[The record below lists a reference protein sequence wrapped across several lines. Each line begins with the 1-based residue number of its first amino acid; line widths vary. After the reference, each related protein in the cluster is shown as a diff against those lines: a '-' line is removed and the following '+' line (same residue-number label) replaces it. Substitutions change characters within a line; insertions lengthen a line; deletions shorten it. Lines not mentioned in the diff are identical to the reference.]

1 MTTGRI
7 PVTLKL
13 IAAIFV
19 PTLLSGCFESNR
31 STAQLC
37 ENYPQICHKL
47 NVRDGQCR
55 HERTDLIWMR
65 FDVEKKPSDL
75 NKFDELMLTKKYARC
90 MELSAQIETTT
101 LKERKTKRTE
111 ALYHAYDS
119 IERIEEELTTS
130 YQPSII
136 YYRWTQ
142 GDNDALDQF
151 LRLEETEYLDT
162 PELQL
167 GLATYYVDKDKEH
180 TIDILLKSLS
190 FYDGRAGETRD
201 KTVPEAVKSLA
212 TANHSLGLLDE
223 AYMWALVGQDLGLP
237 IAKEAQLKLLYP
249 MPDNRRDDIAD
260 IANDVSSAIEDGD
273 FERDLLEPV
282 RRLPDPS

>member
-7 PVTLKL
+7 PVSLKL
-13 IAAIFV
+13 ASIAFGS
-19 PTLLSGCFESNR
+19 LLLTGCFESNR

-37 ENYPQICHKL
+37 ENYPQICDKL

-65 FDVEKKPSDL
+65 YEVEKKPSDL
-75 NKFDELMLTKKYARC
+75 NKFDELLLTKKYAKC

-111 ALYHAYDS
+111 AVFHAYDS
-119 IERIEEELTTS
+119 IERIEQELQTS
-130 YQPSII
+130 YQPAII

-142 GDNDALDQF
+142 GDNEALDQF

-180 TIDILLKSLS
+180 TINILLKSLS
-190 FYDGRAGETRD
+190 FYDGRAGNTRD
-201 KTVPEAVKSLA
+201 KTVPEAIKSLA
-212 TANHSLGLLDE
+212 TTNHSLGFLDE
-223 AYMWALVGQDLGLP
+223 AYMWAMVGGELGLP
-237 IAKEAQLKLLYP
+237 IAKEPQLKLLYP
-249 MPDNRRDDIAD
+249 MTDGRRATLLDIAED
-260 IANDVSSAIEDGD
+260 IASAIEDGD
-273 FERDLLEPV
+273 FDRDLLEPV
-282 RRLPDPS
+282 RNLPDPT

>member
-1 MTTGRI
+1 MTTGTA
-7 PVTLKL
+7 PVSLKFAV
-13 IAAIFV
+13 ITV
-19 PTLLSGCFESNR
+19 GTMLLTGCFESNR

-37 ENYPQICHKL
+37 ENYPQICHEL

-55 HERTDLIWMR
+55 HQRTDLIWMR
-65 FDVEKKPSDL
+65 YKVEKKPSDL
-75 NKFDELMLTKKYARC
+75 NKFDELLLTKKYARC

-101 LKERKTKRTE
+101 LRERKTKRTE
-111 ALYHAYDS
+111 AVFHAYDS
-119 IERIEEELTTS
+119 IERIERELQSS

-142 GDNDALDQF
+142 GDNEALDQF

-167 GLATYYVDKDKEH
+167 GLATYYVDKDKAH

-190 FYDGRAGETRD
+190 FYDGRAGMTRD
-201 KTVPEAVKSLA
+201 RTVAEAVKSLA
-212 TANHSLGLLDE
+212 TTNHSLGYLDE
-223 AYMWALVGQDLGLP
+223 AYMWALVGSELGLP
-237 IAKEAQLKLLYP
+237 VAKEPQLKLLYP
-249 MPDNRRDDIAD
+249 MEDSRRIEISD
-260 IANDVSSAIEDGD
+260 IANDVASAIEDGD

-282 RRLPDPS
+282 RQLADPS